1 MNDNPSA
8 RSGSRGRESTVGGLG
23 GAGERLALARLQ
35 SLGYELVETNWR
47 CRWGELDLVMRDG
60 PTVVFVEVRTR
71 RGEAHG
77 TPEESVTG
85 RKQERLVRLAE
96 AWLSEHCAE
105 QELPD
110 WRIDVVGVHLSPR
123 GKLLA
128 VNHVQHA
135 VGF

>member
-8 RSGSRGRESTVGGLG
+8 GSGPRGRESTVSGLG

-35 SLGYELVETNWR
+35 ALGYELVETNWR
-47 CRWGELDLVMRDG
+47 SRWGELDLVMRDG

-77 TPEESVTG
+77 TPEESVTA
-85 RKQERLVRLAE
+85 RKQERLVLLAG
-96 AWLSEHCAE
+96 AWLSKHYEG

-110 WRIDVVGVHLSPR
+110 WRIDVVGVHLSPAGR
-123 GKLLA
+123 LLG
-128 VNHVQHA
+128 VNHVRHA